1 MADIITSD
9 EYDRYYQQLNN
20 FMGDKLKIE
29 DLKEMAKSFIIND
42 GISQSAF
49 GSAWKGQALAFGAWL
64 AGTICPF
71 LLPITLP
78 LSFKAGTM
86 IGESDVK
93 VSIINEQQKL
103 CNLESILKQI
113 LNKVCFD
120 RERIANTNSLLIVF
134 DDRSDVRTN
143 SGGVLECLASVFV
156 PTVYTQK
163 ENRGADVE
171 FRCIKNLKNA
181 PKMIDYQR
189 GGKNLFHIYEQVIQR
204 LMDNPNDMPTLVYIR
219 NYLRNGTT
227 SPERVISKLLIEE
240 KKIKNNLL
248 KKLKRRQTVSFFYEQ
263 KINIRVITFQNNTY
277 NKKFIL

>member
-1 MADIITSD
+1 MSNNSSINRLADIITSD

-143 SGGVLECLASVFV
+143 SGGVL
-156 PTVYTQK
+156 
-163 ENRGADVE
+163 
-171 FRCIKNLKNA
+171 
-181 PKMIDYQR
+181 
-189 GGKNLFHIYEQVIQR
+189 
-204 LMDNPNDMPTLVYIR
+204 
-219 NYLRNGTT
+219 
-227 SPERVISKLLIEE
+227 
-240 KKIKNNLL
+240 
-248 KKLKRRQTVSFFYEQ
+248 
-263 KINIRVITFQNNTY
+263 
-277 NKKFIL
+277 